1 MNNSDN
7 DGMQFHTDNPRKIS
21 CFKIIW
27 LMVKLVVV
35 IAIFLIKYKAFS
47 VERSYERIWKIKFA
61 NCVVLS
67 EDHKSA
73 LFSDDK
79 YRYTVFEV
87 NKLMRRLQVYNN
99 YQNEFDDTC
108 EAVMAHFGNEIAERP
123 DFEGELTCLSMIKGD
138 KELIMLY
145 SHNEHRLYCFVHPV

>member
-7 DGMQFHTDNPRKIS
+7 DGMHFHTDNPRKIS

-35 IAIFLIKYKAFS
+35 IAIFLIKFKTFS

-79 YRYTVFEV
+79 YR
-87 NKLMRRLQVYNN
+87 
-99 YQNEFDDTC
+99 
-108 EAVMAHFGNEIAERP
+108 
-123 DFEGELTCLSMIKGD
+123 
-138 KELIMLY
+138 
-145 SHNEHRLYCFVHPV
+145 